1 VSSLLDGIRVLDLS
15 DWVAGSYCGRLLAD
29 YGATV
34 TRVEA
39 PEGDRIRGHA
49 PFAGDRPSA
58 ETSLLSLHLNANKR
72 SVTIDLATE
81 RGQQLVRDLAAQSDI
96 VIDDRG
102 PDTLDELG
110 IGWSALSA
118 DRDDLVMAS
127 ITPFGLTG
135 PWRNYRG
142 SEITLQAMGGP
153 LHLNGTPDREPVKS
167 GAYVAHV
174 HAGISAA
181 YGAMMARLRVEAGGA
196 GDRIDLAIY
205 ETQSGFRDRRTPS
218 LMSAAYAGYP
228 GKRQGSGA
236 RVVSGVRPAADGY
249 VNILG
254 ASPRYFPQFLEL
266 IGRGDLNDRA
276 ESKLAPPQMPP
287 EFIDEVE
294 ASYLT
299 WLLVRTKQEV
309 VAETQA
315 IGALGG
321 AVYTAEDLLKDPHY
335 RGRGVWD
342 TVDHPVVGPAEH
354 AGRQLILSES
364 PREPARPAPLLG
376 EHNETVLI
384 GELGLARDDFDAL
397 SSGGVIGTAGKVSA

>member
-1 VSSLLDGIRVLDLS
+1 MLDGIRVLDLS
-15 DWVAGSYCGRLLAD
+15 DWVAGGFAARLLAD

-39 PEGDRIRGHA
+39 PEGDRIRHHA
-49 PFAGDRPSA
+49 PFAGDRPGV
-58 ETSLLSLHLNANKR
+58 ETSLLSLHLNVNKR
-72 SVTIDLATE
+72 SVALDLSTDRA
-81 RGQQLVRDLAAQSDI
+81 QQIVRNLAAASHI

-102 PDTLDELG
+102 PDALDNLG
-110 IGWSALSA
+110 IGWDTLSEG
-118 DRDDLVMAS
+118 RDDLVMAS

-167 GAYVAHV
+167 GGYVAHV

-181 YGAMMARLRVEAGGA
+181 YGVMLARSRVETGGA
-196 GDRIDLAIY
+196 GDRVDLAIY

-236 RVVSGVRPAADGY
+236 RVASGVRPVADGY

-254 ASPRYFPQFLEL
+254 ASPRYFPRFLAL
-266 IGRGDLNDRA
+266 IGRDDLNERE
-276 ESKLAPPQMPP
+276 ESKLPPPQMPQ

-294 ASYLT
+294 ASYLM
-299 WLLVRTKQEV
+299 WLLERTKQEV
-309 VAETQA
+309 VVETQA

-321 AVYTAEDLLKDPHY
+321 AIYTTEDLVNDPHY

-342 TVDHPVVGPAEH
+342 TVDHPVAGPAEH

-364 PREPARPAPLLG
+364 ARNPARPAPLLG
-376 EHNETVLI
+376 QHNEAVLI
-384 GELGLARDDFDAL
+384 GELGLARDDYDAL
-397 SSGGVIGTAGKVSA
+397 VAAGIVGAPAEVSA